1 MTVSITPDYV
11 RGFTD
16 RSSQVISDDV
26 CVLLTSRQ
34 RDLLAPIYAFLLSN
48 DFRVRLRSCG
58 EAGWE
63 LRCSGIESLNKW
75 LRLIGPD
82 SAGRIQRLVNDHT
95 VKDG

>member
-16 RSSQVISDDV
+16 RSSQVVRGDV

-34 RDLLAPIYAFLLSN
+34 RDLLTPVYAFLLSN
-48 DFRVRLRSCG
+48 DFRVRLRKCN
-58 EAGWE
+58 AGWE
-63 LRCSGIESLNKW
+63 LRCSGIESLTKW
-75 LRLIGPD
+75 LNLIGPD
-82 SAGRIQRLVNDHT
+82 AAGRIQRLVNDHT